1 MNLFDYKNAQPIEP
15 SNLFPKNEEERKAI
29 ELWNAITTAIYV
41 SGHRGED
48 VTFLGIETLKKLGR
62 YDLLPPCEK
71 EKDLINRAAKYFL
84 DAFLKGE
91 TEAKGGS
98 DGEA

>member
-1 MNLFDYKNAQPIEP
+1 MEFEVKPIESTYP
-15 SNLFPKNEEERKAI
+15 FPKNEEERRAMD
-29 ELWNAITTAIYV
+29 LWNAITTAIYV

-71 EKDLINRAAKYFL
+71 E
-84 DAFLKGE
+84 
-91 TEAKGGS
+91 
-98 DGEA
+98 

>member
-1 MNLFDYKNAQPIEP
+1 MEFDVKPIEP
-15 SNLFPKNEEERKAI
+15 AYLFPKNEEERRAR

-71 EKDLINRAAKYFL
+71 E
-84 DAFLKGE
+84 
-91 TEAKGGS
+91 
-98 DGEA
+98 

>member
-1 MNLFDYKNAQPIEP
+1 MKLFDYKNVQPIKL
-15 SNLFPKNEEERKAI
+15 SDMFPKNEEERKAI

-48 VTFLGIETLKKLGR
+48 VTFLGIATLKKLGR

-84 DAFLKGE
+84 DAFLKDE
-91 TEAKGGS
+91 TEANGES
-98 DGEA
+98 DE